1 MKKAFIITGLS
12 LALITTAC
20 GNKDTKD
27 SKVQGET
34 SQKPKQSQELESKTQ
49 NSKKTSLEKSLG
61 DYTTR
66 SGMRK
71 LMVASD
77 YISRVKLTQLGDGQ
91 TELTI
96 LDNYKGSLSNIEFPQ
111 PKNLSTNK
119 EYLIFYKDDEDG
131 NIVPTALDAV
141 VEVATKND
149 TILDYVERTYNKS
162 DTTKTKRTQTIKTQ
176 EDEEKRSSKSKDS
189 VQKEDKTSSKKT
201 SLDKTSSKKTSLD
214 EGKSSSGSEDK
225 TSSSKTGKKSSK
237 DTGDTESK
245 KSSTRSKKTSES
257 SSTRKSSSKETD

>member
-34 SQKPKQSQELESKTQ
+34 FQKPKQSQELESKTQ

-176 EDEEKRSSKSKDS
+176 EDEEKRSSKSRDS
-189 VQKEDKTSSKKT
+189 VQKE
-201 SLDKTSSKKTSLD
+201 DKTSSKKTSLD
-214 EGKSSSGSEDK
+214 EGKSSSGSEDR
-225 TSSSKTGKKSSK
+225 TSSSKTRKKSSN
-237 DTGDTESK
+237 DAEDTESK

-257 SSTRKSSSKETD
+257 SSTKKSSSKETD

>member
-96 LDNYKGSLSNIEFPQ
+96 LDNYKGCLSNIEFPQ

-162 DTTKTKRTQTIKTQ
+162 DTTKTKRTQAIKTQ

-189 VQKEDKTSSKKT
+189 VQKE
-201 SLDKTSSKKTSLD
+201 DKTSSKKTSLD

>member
-201 SLDKTSSKKTSLD
+201 SLD

-225 TSSSKTGKKSSK
+225 TSSSRTSKKSSK

-245 KSSTRSKKTSES
+245 KSSTWSKKTSES
-257 SSTRKSSSKETD
+257 SSTKKSSSKKTD

>member
-49 NSKKTSLEKSLG
+49 NSKKIPLEKSLG

-189 VQKEDKTSSKKT
+189 VQKEDKTSSKK
-201 SLDKTSSKKTSLD
+201 SSLD
-214 EGKSSSGSEDK
+214 EGMSSSESEDR
-225 TSSSKTGKKSSK
+225 TSSSKTRKKSSK

-257 SSTRKSSSKETD
+257 SSTRKSSSNETD

>member
-176 EDEEKRSSKSKDS
+176 EDEKKRSSRSKDS

-201 SLDKTSSKKTSLD
+201 SLD
-214 EGKSSSGSEDK
+214 EGKSSRGSEDR
-225 TSSSKTGKKSSK
+225 TSSSKTRKKSSN
-237 DTGDTESK
+237 DAEDTESK
-245 KSSTRSKKTSES
+245 KDSTRSKKTSES
-257 SSTRKSSSKETD
+257 SSTKKSSSKKTD

>member
-49 NSKKTSLEKSLG
+49 NSKKTSSEKSLG

-189 VQKEDKTSSKKT
+189 VQKEDKTSSKK
-201 SLDKTSSKKTSLD
+201 SSLD
-214 EGKSSSGSEDK
+214 EGMSSSESEDR
-225 TSSSKTGKKSSK
+225 TSSSKTRKKSSK

-245 KSSTRSKKTSES
+245 KRSIRSKKTSES

>member
-176 EDEEKRSSKSKDS
+176 EDEEKRSSKSKNS
-189 VQKEDKTSSKKT
+189 VQKE
-201 SLDKTSSKKTSLD
+201 DKTSSKKTSLD

-225 TSSSKTGKKSSK
+225 TSSSKTSKKSSK

-245 KSSTRSKKTSES
+245 KDSTRSKKTSES
-257 SSTRKSSSKETD
+257 SSTKKSSSKKTD

>member
-201 SLDKTSSKKTSLD
+201 SLD

-257 SSTRKSSSKETD
+257 SSTKKSSSKETD

>member
-176 EDEEKRSSKSKDS
+176 EDEEKRSSKSKNS
-189 VQKEDKTSSKKT
+189 VQKE
-201 SLDKTSSKKTSLD
+201 DKTSSKKTSLD

-225 TSSSKTGKKSSK
+225 TSSSKTSKKSSK

>member
-201 SLDKTSSKKTSLD
+201 SLD
-214 EGKSSSGSEDK
+214 EGKSSSRSEDK

-257 SSTRKSSSKETD
+257 SSTKKSSSKETD

>member
-201 SLDKTSSKKTSLD
+201 SLD

-257 SSTRKSSSKETD
+257 SSNRKSSSKETD

>member
-71 LMVASD
+71 LMMASD

-176 EDEEKRSSKSKDS
+176 EDEEKRSSRSKDS
-189 VQKEDKTSSKKT
+189 VQKE
-201 SLDKTSSKKTSLD
+201 DKTSSKKTSLD

-237 DTGDTESK
+237 DTGDSESK

-257 SSTRKSSSKETD
+257 SSTKKSSSKKTD

>member
-176 EDEEKRSSKSKDS
+176 EDEEKRSSRSKDS

-201 SLDKTSSKKTSLD
+201 SLD
-214 EGKSSSGSEDK
+214 EGKSSSESEDK

-245 KSSTRSKKTSES
+245 KSSTRSKKTGEF
-257 SSTRKSSSKETD
+257 SSTKKSSSKETD

>member
-176 EDEEKRSSKSKDS
+176 EDEEKRSSKSRDS
-189 VQKEDKTSSKKT
+189 VQKE
-201 SLDKTSSKKTSLD
+201 DKTSSKKTSLD
-214 EGKSSSGSEDK
+214 EGKSSSGAEDK
-225 TSSSKTGKKSSK
+225 TSSNKTGKKSSK